1 MANRAA
7 QRKKVNLKGITPKEE
22 VIRKIG
28 AKLKD
33 TRKSQGFS
41 SYEHV
46 AYELEISRALMGKY
60 ENGADMKISTLIKII
75 QGLGIKVSDFFS
87 DFD

>member
-1 MANRAA
+1 MANRATD
-7 QRKKVNLKGITPKEE
+7 RKKVNLKAIAPKEE
-22 VIRKIG
+22 VIKKIG
-28 AKLKD
+28 TKLKES
-33 TRKSQGFS
+33 RKSQGFS

-60 ENGADMKISTLIKII
+60 ENGSDMKISTLVKII
-75 QGLGIKVSDFFS
+75 QGLGLKVSDFFS